1 MDSLTQITLGAAV
14 GEVVLGKKV
23 GNRAMF
29 WGAVGGTIPDLD
41 VMANLVTDEMSSLAF
56 HRSITHSAFFA
67 ILTPIA
73 LGWLV
78 HRLYNAQ
85 EKNWG
90 ELWKGWGLTA
100 LAFFLVTA
108 IGVIVLP
115 IPGNDILQISGTVTA
130 AIMTVPLL
138 VLIREKL
145 RTKPHQR
152 ENPRWQAWAWLFFWT
167 ILTHP
172 LLDCCTTY
180 GTQLFQP
187 FSDYRIGLNNI
198 SVADP
203 LYTLPFLLFVIA
215 ASFYTRHRPI
225 RQQLNRLGIIIS
237 SIYMVFTFYNKYRIN
252 QIFEQSLAAQ
262 GIEYQRYMT
271 TPSIFNNILWN
282 GVAETEDAFYLGM
295 YSFFDS
301 SPQVQQFVRQ
311 PKNHDLLKDYQ
322 RQRPVEVLQWF
333 TNEYYNVLQL
343 PDGRIQINDLRFGR
357 IGTAE
362 NETADFVFNFIF
374 ADENGNLIFKE
385 GGGGPPEDGEAEKI
399 FADLWTRIK
408 GI

>member
-1 MDSLTQITLGAAV
+1 MDSLTQIVLGAAV
-14 GEVVLGKKV
+14 GEVVLGKKI

-41 VMANLVTDEMSSLAF
+41 IMANFVTDEISSLAF

-67 ILTPIA
+67 VLTPIA

-85 EKNWG
+85 EKTWS

-108 IGVIVLP
+108 IGVVVLP
-115 IPGNDILQISGTVTA
+115 IPDQDIWKISGTVSA
-130 AIMTVPLL
+130 AIMVVPLL
-138 VLIREKL
+138 VMFREKL
-145 RTKPHQR
+145 RASPHDWK
-152 ENPRWQAWAWLFFWT
+152 NPRWQSWAWLFFWA

-203 LYTLPFLLFVIA
+203 LYTIPFLLFVIA

-225 RQQLNRLGIIIS
+225 RQRLNQIGIIVS
-237 SIYMVFTFYNKYRIN
+237 SIYMVFTFYNKHRIN
-252 QIFEQSLAAQ
+252 QIFEQSLATQ

-271 TPSIFNNILWN
+271 TPSIFNNVLWN

-301 SPQVQQFVRQ
+301 SSEIPAFVRQ
-311 PKNHDLLKDYQ
+311 PKDMTLIQNYEG
-322 RQRPVEVLQWF
+322 QRPVEVLQWF
-333 TNEYYNVLQL
+333 TNGYYNTRRL
-343 PDGRIQINDLRFGR
+343 PDGRIQFNDLRFGR
-357 IGTAE
+357 VGTADDE
-362 NETADFVFNFIF
+362 ESDFVFNFIF
-374 ADENGNLIFKE
+374 ADEDGKLEFKE

-399 FADLWTRIK
+399 FADLWARIK